1 MKEISDSLFLQ
12 KKLKGETQMEDF
24 KDMTM
29 KEKLDNFS
37 ELEIDEK
44 GDVFETLFGDDD
56 EDFDYR
62 LLTHDEW
69 VKSFDRK
76 YVLLTQKLYTHFENN
91 TEILKEDYYGILCET
106 DEDYIDECLVKRGNT
121 NG

>member
-1 MKEISDSLFLQ
+1 
-12 KKLKGETQMEDF
+12 MEDF